1 MNENAKKRTPHYWR
15 NILLFALVA
24 SLVGYLFLQYG
35 AYPYLLA
42 KAHAHPPH
50 QPICCETPADYDL
63 DFEEVSLKTA
73 DGLTLTG
80 WYVPSKNG
88 AALLLL
94 HGIGSTRVMMLDLGD
109 GLAQAGYGVLLL
121 DLRGHGT
128 SEGDVVPF
136 GGPEAED
143 VHAAVAYLQTRPEV
157 DPNKIGAL
165 GWSLGAQVAIMGA
178 TGNSDLKAVVAD
190 GPGATALADWPP
202 PETLDELL
210 YAPFDL
216 MYYQFLPHQTGVDDP
231 QALVD
236 VLPLMGERPLL
247 LISSGDE
254 IEQHRLEY
262 FMEYATEPKE
272 LWLISEAGHIGGW
285 KVDSEAYE
293 ARVIQFFEQ
302 ALNQP

>member
-1 MNENAKKRTPHYWR
+1 MNQNSKKRSPHYWR
-15 NILLFALVA
+15 NILLFFLAA
-24 SLVGYLFLQYG
+24 SLVGFLFLQYG

-42 KAHAHPPH
+42 KAHSHPPH
-50 QPICCETPADYDL
+50 QPLCCKTPADYGL
-63 DFEEVSLKTA
+63 DFEEVSFETA
-73 DGLTLTG
+73 DGLTLQG
-80 WYVPSKNG
+80 WYVPSENG
-88 AALLLL
+88 AAVLLM
-94 HGIGSTRVMMLDLGD
+94 HGIGSTRVMMLGLGD

-143 VHAAVAYLQTRPEV
+143 VYAAVAYLQTRPEV
-157 DPNKIGAL
+157 DPDRIGAL

-178 TGNSDLKAVVAD
+178 TDDSALKAVVAD
-190 GPGATALADWPP
+190 GPGATALVDWPP
-202 PETLDELL
+202 PETLDEWL

-216 MYYQFLPHQTGVDDP
+216 MYYQFLPYHSGVEDP
-231 QALVD
+231 LALVD

-262 FMEYATEPKE
+262 FMEYTTESTE
-272 LWLISEAGHIGGW
+272 LWLIPEAGHIGGW
-285 KVDSEAYE
+285 KVDPEAYE
-293 ARVIQFFEQ
+293 ARVIRFFER
-302 ALNQP
+302 ALIQP